1 MTLQVMNSATGLEF
15 AYTQAPPSMKSVVQS
30 FWLLTTCVGNI
41 IDIFFVETKLA
52 PTQVNITLVIESE
65 ANRKPTGS
73 KWYLFVQTGE
83 YFVLALIMFGA
94 SLIFV
99 FLSIFYYEYVP
110 EDAFAVVE
118 EIGEVELEE
127 AKADEAGEVNEA
139 MDTEDSEEKNKDGN
153 QTADL

>member
-1 MTLQVMNSATGLEF
+1 
-15 AYTQAPPSMKSVVQS
+15 
-30 FWLLTTCVGNI
+30 
-41 IDIFFVETKLA
+41 
-52 PTQVNITLVIESE
+52 
-65 ANRKPTGS
+65 
-73 KWYLFVQTGE
+73 
-83 YFVLALIMFGA
+83 MFGA

-127 AKADEAGEVNEA
+127 AKADEAGEVNKA